1 MPEQFKTGQEPEEV
15 KAPSPADSIPEDRRR
30 YITGETPP
38 KGVKVYQGERGA
50 SFVDMVEEHIH
61 SQEAASD
68 KKLFRGLRPHPN
80 HGHDI
85 VEWPDGSSGPRNEPP
100 EDDEGNK
107 LKPGNIVERRQART
121 LKGLIIRADA
131 TEVHVS
137 DDPDSDVQAKYRLPD
152 GKIEAIKSSANIDK
166 RHLAHWAKYKRF
178 VKAYPKLKKK
188 LSELRKD
195 PDSMSD
201 EDTIIH
207 ISDEYY
213 FRHGNREN
221 MDARGVSTLL
231 VDDVDIDGDRVHFKF
246 DSKSGM
252 RTEVSKTD
260 SVTAQLLSKCMEGKE
275 GHERI
280 FGDTVEERTNRTL
293 SQYLEG
299 SFSMK
304 WLRTHGATQIAL
316 SHLRVAMKDVKEGR
330 TPLKTD
336 KDVKAVRDKIALAVG
351 KELGHK
357 RRVPKSDP
365 PEYEPT
371 GATADKSY
379 ISPAIWNILS
389 EAREKSST
397 TALEKAHTPDWHEK
411 TPMEER
417 DIDEYAEAR
426 RRKGENRQW
435 GIREFGGQR
444 KPLVKTWMQS
454 LSDQGFTTPVIK
466 QTTAQ
471 QMWFLNN
478 GVDYVGTFGLHGD
491 VFVEKATFKPTFNK
505 PGISYNPAGRNRPK
519 EEKKDV
525 QTLNFDELDDM

>member
-1 MPEQFKTGQEPEEV
+1 MTSPQQPEEV
-15 KAPSPADSIPEDRRR
+15 KTPNPADLIPEDRRR
-30 YITGETPP
+30 YLVGEAPP
-38 KGVKVYQGERGA
+38 QGVKVYQGERGA
-50 SFVDMVEEHIH
+50 SFVDKIEEHIH

-68 KKLFRGLRPHPN
+68 NKLFRGLRPHPN

-85 VEWPDGSSGPRNEPP
+85 VEWPDGSTGPRNEPP
-100 EDDEGNK
+100 EDDEGNP
-107 LKPGNIVERRQART
+107 LKPGDIVERRQART
-121 LKGLIIRADA
+121 LKGLTIRADA

-137 DDPDSDVQAKYRLPD
+137 DDPDSDLQAKYRLPN
-152 GKIEAIKSSANIDK
+152 GKLESIKSSADIDK

-201 EDTIIH
+201 EDAIIH
-207 ISDEYY
+207 IADEYY

-221 MDARGVSTLL
+221 MDARGASTLL
-231 VDDVDIDGDRVHFKF
+231 VDDVDIDGDSVSFHF

-252 RTEVSKTD
+252 RTEISKTD
-260 SVTAQLLSKCMEGKE
+260 PVTARLLSKRMEGKE

-280 FGDTVEERTNRTL
+280 FGDTVEERTNRRL
-293 SQYLEG
+293 SEHLEG
-299 SFSMK
+299 GFSMK

-316 SHLRVAMKDVKEGR
+316 KHRQFALASVKQGK

-336 KDVKAVRDKIALAVG
+336 KDVKAVRDQIALAVG

-365 PEYEPT
+365 PEYEAT
-371 GATADKSY
+371 GSTADKSY
-379 ISPAIWNILS
+379 ISPAVWDRLS
-389 EAREKSST
+389 EAKDSPLL

-435 GIREFGGQR
+435 GIKEFGGQR

-454 LSDQGFTTPVIK
+454 LSEQGFTIPVIK
-466 QTTAQ
+466 QTTAHQ
-471 QMWFLNN
+471 IWFLNN
-478 GVDYVGTFGLHGD
+478 GVDYVGTFGVNGD
-491 VFVEKATFKPTFNK
+491 VFVEKALFKPTFNK
-505 PGISYNPAGRNRPK
+505 PGISYNPSGRNRPK
-519 EEKKDV
+519 EDKKDV
-525 QTLNFDELDDM
+525 QTINFDELDDL